1 MPRNG
6 LRRRMWWNRIVVSI
20 LVSWAVFAFSANTSS
35 ADGQTFAGAWNV
47 TIAFDDPVLVG
58 CTTPSLN
65 TKDGGIVAQGCDVSE
80 SPGYG
85 QWRRIDNDQFAATFV
100 GVNFGAPGTG
110 ITGTYKVR
118 ATLVVSGD
126 TFSGPFLTEIF
137 NLDGRLL
144 FSVTGSVTGQRIE
157 VEPLQS

>member
-1 MPRNG
+1 MSWNG
-6 LRRRMWWNRIVVSI
+6 I
-20 LVSWAVFAFSANTSS
+20 LVSALMSGALFTFSAKTSS
-35 ADGQTFAGAWNV
+35 ADEQTLVGAWNV

-65 TKDGGIVAQGCDVSE
+65 TKDGGIVAQGCDAGE

-85 QWRRIDNDQFAATFV
+85 QWQRIGNHRFAVTFV

-110 ITGTYKVR
+110 LTGNYKVR

-137 NLDGRLL
+137 ALDGTLL
-144 FSVTGSVTGQRIE
+144 FSVTGSVTGQRIG
-157 VEPLQS
+157 VEPL